1 MPYEFVSGDT
11 TNTFSQTVE
20 YKSQTIT
27 ELPSE
32 WSMTYDP
39 EDGYTTTIMKGKA
52 KVCPKGFFD

>member
-1 MPYEFVSGDT
+1 MQKHQRIECGIQGKGGIGRYWIIP
-11 TNTFSQTVE
+11 
-20 YKSQTIT
+20 

-52 KVCPKGFFD
+52 KVCPGGFFD